1 MKVMLLILLFFPF
14 QCYSWSL
21 VDKFQYNNYRSC
33 VDHKIKDVDRT
44 KTDMNAARRAF
55 EDDCK
60 KAFCTTTTEVSEGEL
75 SECIA
80 NNIASCERAKDKVK
94 RLSLEMAKIAR
105 EEQAEREREE
115 ERSKIENQ
123 NRPKYNSNP
132 YYYIDKYINSP
143 VPKFDYKPPAD
154 RRDYSNELNQAKSIV
169 SIYCDESFIHSCKK
183 TKYKDKTCR

>member
-21 VDKFQYNNYRSC
+21 VDKFQYDNYRSC

-75 SECIA
+75 SECMA
-80 NNIASCERAKDKVK
+80 NNIASCERAKDKVQ

-115 ERSKIENQ
+115 EISRIENQ
-123 NRPKYNSNP
+123 NRPKYNSSP
-132 YYYIDKYINSP
+132 YDYIDKYINSP
-143 VPKFDYKPPAD
+143 VPKIPKFDMGNS
-154 RRDYSNELNQAKSIV
+154 RNYSDELAQAKSGV
-169 SIYCDESFIHSCKK
+169 SLFCSDQLLNACKK